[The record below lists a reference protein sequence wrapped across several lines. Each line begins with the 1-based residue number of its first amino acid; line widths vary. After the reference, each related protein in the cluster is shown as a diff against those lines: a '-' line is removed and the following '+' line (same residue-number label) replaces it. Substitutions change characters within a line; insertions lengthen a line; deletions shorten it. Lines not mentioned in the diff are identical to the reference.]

1 MIARLLTRAK
11 EDILDKQRA
20 LEDLLYDLDDFVE
33 TDTFDADRFSEV
45 QAASKAF
52 ALNLMETMKRLKIE
66 DPAPP
71 THPPTPVSPEPTW
84 TQPVPKLGPPSI
96 RSLRRNRPSRPPTCA
111 LPPTPSTGDGRQ
123 RRASSPDILG
133 AERRSVRLVSRPTS
147 TVASPTSPVVP
158 NIPLPS
164 SNPRISAW
172 VNEQTETTSW
182 PPNTGGAENG
192 ASARHNALVNGSD
205 QSAVRNVTKTTSL
218 ALSNESR
225 GRVMSVYTESG
236 YSTADSYM
244 SAPRTSAMIPS
255 SDTRSTS
262 LTQSIM
268 TSHSDPLHKK
278 MPRHSMPVVPAENF
292 ETGLMLANESALDV
306 AERRSTR
313 SFTNRLMG
321 SDSSL
326 YRLSGFCAGAL
337 KFRTQGHHAA
347 TKGAMEYV
355 SNATLDT
362 HDPT

>member
-1 MIARLLTRAK
+1 M
-11 EDILDKQRA
+11 
-20 LEDLLYDLDDFVE
+20 
-33 TDTFDADRFSEV
+33 DTFDADRFSEV

-52 ALNLMETMKRLKIE
+52 ALNLMETIKRLKIE
-66 DPAPP
+66 EP
-71 THPPTPVSPEPTW
+71 TLPMNPPTPVSPEPIW
-84 TQPVPKLGPPSI
+84 TQPVPKLGSPSI
-96 RSLRRNRPSRPPTCA
+96 RSIRRNRPSRPPNCA

-147 TVASPTSPVVP
+147 AVASPTSPVVP
-158 NIPLPS
+158 NIPIPS

-182 PPNTGGAENG
+182 PPNISGAENG

-205 QSAVRNVTKTTSL
+205 QSAARNMAKTTSL

-268 TSHSDPLHKK
+268 TSHSDPLYK
-278 MPRHSMPVVPAENF
+278 MPRHSMPFAPPGNF
-292 ETGLMLANESALDV
+292 ENGLMLANESALD
-306 AERRSTR
+306 AEERRSTR

-321 SDSSL
+321 NDSSL
-326 YRLSGFCAGAL
+326 YRLGGFCAGAL

-355 SNATLDT
+355 SNSALDT
-362 HDPT
+362 YDPT